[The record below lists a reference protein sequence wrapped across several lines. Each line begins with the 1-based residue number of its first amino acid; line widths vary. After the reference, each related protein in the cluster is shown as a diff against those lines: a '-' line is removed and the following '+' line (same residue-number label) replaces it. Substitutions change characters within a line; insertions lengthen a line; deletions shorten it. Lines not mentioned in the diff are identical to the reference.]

1 MPEILY
7 LLDGHALAYRS
18 YYALTA
24 GGSDSSRWA
33 TTSGEPT
40 AGVYGFTAV
49 LLRILEQE
57 NPDYIAVAFDTG
69 KTFRHSHYKEY
80 KATRAKMPD
89 DLRPQVERM
98 RQMVDAFN
106 IPRLEVENYEA
117 DDVLGSLA
125 IWAAKEKGL
134 GVKIITGDRDLLQLV
149 SPRIVV
155 SLPSGKLSDSEDYFP
170 ADVQRKLGV
179 LPEQVVDYKALVGDT
194 SDNIPGV
201 RGIGQKTAVTLLEK
215 YITLDN
221 IYENLEQITGR
232 AHKSL
237 VEGKDSAYLS
247 QYLARIITDLRL
259 DFNLEDARANR
270 FDPNK
275 VEVLFRELEFRTLVQ
290 RLHNVVKKIQPVFSS
305 QQQLALFSQEEQ
317 TIPNGPELSHIK
329 THIIDTAEKL
339 ESLTKKLSSAK
350 NIAFDTETTG
360 TDAMQADLVGI
371 SLAITENE
379 GFYIPVGHAKGR
391 QLPIEIV
398 IKALKPALNDKNIS
412 KVAHNAKFDMLIL
425 KRYGLDVEPI
435 TFDTMIAEWVINPDS
450 RNLGLKNLAWIRLNY
465 EMTHIESL
473 IGKGKSQISMREVE
487 VSKAAAYAVAD
498 AVISLQLMSKLESDL
513 IKTNSKEIFNKIE
526 IPLISVL
533 TDMEFS
539 GIKLD
544 KDFFINFSKELDT
557 RLFSL
562 EDKIYKLVG
571 EPFNLNSTQQ
581 LSEVLFKRLEL
592 EPPDRARK
600 TSSGFLST
608 AANILEDM
616 RGQHEVV
623 DLILEYRELSKLKS
637 TYVDSLPNQINPKTG
652 RVHSSFNQTGT
663 VTGRIASSDPNLQ
676 NIPTR
681 TDLGRKVRLGFIAE
695 PDHVLLAIDYSQI
708 ELRIVAHMANDK
720 AMLEAF
726 QKGQDIHATTAAAI
740 FNIPLEQVTKNQ
752 RRHAK
757 AINFGLIYGMSAF
770 GLTRSTELTLAESE
784 DFVKAY
790 FERFPGIKE
799 WLINT
804 RKLASSQGYVETL
817 LGRRRY
823 FPNLKSGTNYNLRQR
838 EEREAINAPIQG
850 TAADIIKLAML
861 HLPPEL
867 RKANLRAKLL
877 LQVHDELI
885 LEVPQSEIAQT
896 VTLVQKVMAN
906 AYQLKVPLLTEAR
919 VGTSWGELEIVD

>member
-215 YITLDN
+215 FITLDN

-232 AHKSL
+232 AYKSL

-247 QYLARIITDLRL
+247 QYLARIVTDLRL

-317 TIPNGPELSHIK
+317 TLPNGPELSQIK

-371 SLAITENE
+371 SLAITKNE
-379 GFYIPVGHAKGR
+379 GFYIPVGHSKGR
-391 QLPIEIV
+391 QLPVEIV

-412 KVAHNAKFDMLIL
+412 KL
-425 KRYGLDVEPI
+425 PI
-435 TFDTMIAEWVINPDS
+435 M
-450 RNLGLKNLAWIRLNY
+450 RNLTCCY
-465 EMTHIESL
+465 
-473 IGKGKSQISMREVE
+473 
-487 VSKAAAYAVAD
+487 
-498 AVISLQLMSKLESDL
+498 
-513 IKTNSKEIFNKIE
+513 
-526 IPLISVL
+526 
-533 TDMEFS
+533 
-539 GIKLD
+539 
-544 KDFFINFSKELDT
+544 
-557 RLFSL
+557 
-562 EDKIYKLVG
+562 
-571 EPFNLNSTQQ
+571 
-581 LSEVLFKRLEL
+581 
-592 EPPDRARK
+592 
-600 TSSGFLST
+600 
-608 AANILEDM
+608 
-616 RGQHEVV
+616 
-623 DLILEYRELSKLKS
+623 
-637 TYVDSLPNQINPKTG
+637 
-652 RVHSSFNQTGT
+652 
-663 VTGRIASSDPNLQ
+663 
-676 NIPTR
+676 
-681 TDLGRKVRLGFIAE
+681 
-695 PDHVLLAIDYSQI
+695 
-708 ELRIVAHMANDK
+708 
-720 AMLEAF
+720 
-726 QKGQDIHATTAAAI
+726 
-740 FNIPLEQVTKNQ
+740 
-752 RRHAK
+752 
-757 AINFGLIYGMSAF
+757 
-770 GLTRSTELTLAESE
+770 
-784 DFVKAY
+784 
-790 FERFPGIKE
+790 
-799 WLINT
+799 
-804 RKLASSQGYVETL
+804 
-817 LGRRRY
+817 
-823 FPNLKSGTNYNLRQR
+823 
-838 EEREAINAPIQG
+838 
-850 TAADIIKLAML
+850 
-861 HLPPEL
+861 
-867 RKANLRAKLL
+867 
-877 LQVHDELI
+877 
-885 LEVPQSEIAQT
+885 
-896 VTLVQKVMAN
+896 
-906 AYQLKVPLLTEAR
+906 
-919 VGTSWGELEIVD
+919 